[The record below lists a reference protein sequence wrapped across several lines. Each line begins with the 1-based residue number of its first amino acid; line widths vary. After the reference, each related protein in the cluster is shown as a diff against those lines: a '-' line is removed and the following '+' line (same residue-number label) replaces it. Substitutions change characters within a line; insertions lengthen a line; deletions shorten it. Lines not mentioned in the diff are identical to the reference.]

1 MAETVQQV
9 ILDSEENYLNETYWQ
24 ILPLFQMVQSG
35 DADGLRQS
43 LDLHLGRYDFRER
56 FTKDASKQMEYMAV
70 SLVNTFMIAA
80 IQGGVYPPE
89 ANWIADEAL
98 RRLLRVREPAAI
110 SAVIHDAALRLCE
123 KVHETKNEDT
133 GNPHVERAK
142 RFILTHLTQEIGTA
156 EVAADVG
163 VSPYHLS
170 RLFKTHTGQ
179 TMHGYLTDQRIEA
192 AKRLLASDAHP
203 IPEIA
208 ALLRFCDQSHFTGIF
223 RKRVG
228 ITPGQYR
235 NLHWY
240 NA

>member
-1 MAETVQQV
+1 MSETLRQV
-9 ILDSEENYLNETYWQ
+9 ILDSEENYLNKTFWQ
-24 ILPLFQMVQSG
+24 IRPLFQMVQNG
-35 DADGLRQS
+35 DTDSLRHS
-43 LDLHLGRYDFRER
+43 LDLHLVRNDLRAR
-56 FTKDASKQMEYMAV
+56 ITKDERKQMEYMAV

-98 RRLLRVREPAAI
+98 RRLLRVRETAAI

-123 KVHETKNEDT
+123 KVHVTKIEDT

-156 EVAADVG
+156 QVAADVG

-170 RLFKTHTGQ
+170 HLFKAYMGQ
-179 TMHGYLTDQRIEA
+179 TLHAYLTDQRINV
-192 AKRLLASDAHP
+192 AKRLLASDARS

-208 ALLRFCDQSHFTGIF
+208 VLLRFCDQSHFTCIF

-228 ITPGQYR
+228 VTPRQYR
-235 NLHWY
+235 KTYWVE
-240 NA
+240 A